1 MLVTARRLRTA
12 LALLGSIAVVPALAA
27 DRTGWSQATLDAGQ
41 MTREDA
47 DRAFAAPPVEP
58 TTSRSDTRVDESALR
73 YYASQHA
80 TARVEAETRRLRA
93 LYPGWEPPADLYRPG
108 ASDEQALWDLYGK
121 DQIDQL
127 KLEIERRSA
136 RQPGW
141 RPSQTMVDKLRRK
154 ELRNELVKA
163 SDAADWAKVLKT
175 AERDP
180 LLVGADDLD
189 VTWRLAEASAR
200 TGARDHAMELYKLAL
215 AGAKTAEERS
225 GTVRKALA
233 VLGADAA
240 GPLFA
245 DERKDPDGKGEFE
258 GLRIDVARAALG
270 DWLKAE
276 AGKPLPQADFDRL
289 TKTASVTDGSA
300 DDAALLGWVEHR
312 RKNWKTA
319 QRWFDLAAGHGGGAK
334 AVLGGMLVREASG
347 RHAEALALAMPQTDD
362 AEVGAL
368 FLDLMAADLT
378 RPNPGTVPAD
388 RLARYA
394 ALAEKLESGDAAQ
407 ALAWYAHGARQYRAA
422 AAWFAKSMAW
432 RPSVKSAEG
441 HLLALAALGEKQ
453 AFAKLETDYRGR
465 FPDLPRIVTQDPK
478 ASRTDS
484 AKAAPVAPK
493 RSCSALVAERILRSS
508 GSAADAL
515 AAGWC
520 LMDQKRAEEAAVAF
534 QAARTGDPRI
544 AAEAAYGQ
552 ALAHLRSGRTDD
564 AARVAASGSLTPAR
578 RDEIGRI
585 VLAQQ
590 AIADFDRQ
598 DWHATLDVLDRRRAH
613 VSEPRDL
620 MTMRAWSLYHLG
632 RRSDAFEIFTLLDR
646 QLSTR
651 ESRAGLA
658 ATGPLTYGR
667 S

>member
-1 MLVTARRLRTA
+1 MLVTARRLGST
-12 LALLGSIAVVPALAA
+12 LALLGSFAAVPAVAL
-27 DRTGWSQATLDAGQ
+27 DRAGWSQATLDAGA

-47 DRAFAAPPVEP
+47 DRAFAAPPVDP
-58 TTSRSDTRVDESALR
+58 AVSRSDARVDESALR

-80 TARVEAETRRLRA
+80 TARVEAEIRRLRA

-141 RPSQTMVDKLRRK
+141 RPSQDMVDKLRRK

-189 VTWRLAEASAR
+189 VTWRLAEASAK
-200 TGARDHAMELYKLAL
+200 TGARDHALELYKLAL

-258 GLRIDVARAALG
+258 ALRVDVARAALG
-270 DWLKAE
+270 DWLKAD
-276 AGKPLPQADFDRL
+276 AGKPVPPADLDRL
-289 TKTASVTDGSA
+289 TKAATATDGTA
-300 DDAALLGWVEHR
+300 DDAALLGWVAHR
-312 RKNWKTA
+312 RKDWKSA
-319 QRWFDLAAGHGGGAK
+319 QRWFDLAADHGGGAK
-334 AVLGGMLVREASG
+334 AVLGGVLVREASG
-347 RHAEALALAMPQTDD
+347 RHAEALTLAMTQIDD
-362 AEVGAL
+362 PEVGAL
-368 FLDLMAADLT
+368 FLDLMGADLT

-394 ALAEKLESGDAAQ
+394 ALTEKLESGDAAQ

-441 HLLALAALGEKQ
+441 HLLSLAALGEKKD
-453 AFAKLETDYRGR
+453 FARLETDYRGR
-465 FPDLPRIVTQDPK
+465 FPDLPRLVTSDPN
-478 ASRTDS
+478 ARRAV
-484 AKAAPVAPK
+484 AKAAPVEPK
-493 RSCSALVAERILRSS
+493 RSCSALVAERILRAS
-508 GSAADAL
+508 GSPADAL

-534 QAARTGDPRI
+534 EAARRGDPRI

-564 AARVAASGSLTPAR
+564 AARVASSGGLTPAR

-590 AIADFDRQ
+590 AIANFDRQ
-598 DWHATLDVLDRRRAH
+598 AWSATLDVLDRRRAH

-632 RRSDAFEIFTLLDR
+632 RRADAFEIFTLLDR

-658 ATGPLTYGR
+658 ATGPLAYGR

>member
-41 MTREDA
+41 MTRDDA
-47 DRAFAAPPVEP
+47 DRAFAAPSVDPATP
-58 TTSRSDTRVDESALR
+58 RSDARVDESALR

-80 TARVEAETRRLRA
+80 TTRVEAEIRRLRA

-141 RPSQTMVDKLRRK
+141 RPSQDMVDKLRRK

-180 LLVGADDLD
+180 LLVGTDDLD
-189 VTWRLAEASAR
+189 VTWRIAEASAK
-200 TGARDHAMELYKLAL
+200 TGARDHAVELYKLAL
-215 AGAKTAEERS
+215 AGAKTADERS

-233 VLGADAA
+233 TLGADAA

-245 DERKDPDGKGEFE
+245 EERIGADGKGEFE
-258 GLRIDVARAALG
+258 PLRVDVARATLG

-276 AGKPLPQADFDRL
+276 AGRPLPQADLDRL
-289 TKTASVTDGSA
+289 AKAATAPDGTA
-300 DDAALLGWVEHR
+300 DDAVLLGWVEHR
-312 RKNWKTA
+312 RKAWAPA
-319 QRWFDLAAGHGGGAK
+319 QRWFDLAAGRGAGAK
-334 AVLGGMLVREASG
+334 AVLGGVLVREASG
-347 RHAEALALAMPQTDD
+347 RHGEALTLALTQADD
-362 AEVGAL
+362 PDVGTL
-368 FLDLMAADLT
+368 VLDLMAADLT
-378 RPNPGTVPAD
+378 RPTPGTIPPD

-422 AAWFAKSMAW
+422 AAWFTKAMAW

-441 HLLALAALGEKQ
+441 HLLALAALGDK
-453 AFAKLETDYRGR
+453 ADLARLDADYRGR
-465 FPDLPRIVTQDPK
+465 FPDLPRIVTADPTPHRVVVK
-478 ASRTDS
+478 AT
-484 AKAAPVAPK
+484 APAP
-493 RSCSALVAERILRSS
+493 RRACSALIAER
-508 GSAADAL
+508 SAHASAVDAL
-515 AAGWC
+515 ATGWC
-520 LMDQKRAEEAAVAF
+520 LMDMKRAEEAAVAF
-534 QAARTGDPRI
+534 QAARSGDPRT
-544 AAEAAYGQ
+544 ASEAAYGQ

-564 AARVAASGSLTPAR
+564 AARVASSGSLTPAR

-590 AIADFDRQ
+590 AIASFDRE
-598 DWHATLDVLDRRRAH
+598 DWRTTIDVLDRRRAH
-613 VSEPRDL
+613 VAESRDL
-620 MTMRAWSLYHLG
+620 MAMRAWSLHHLG
-632 RRSDAFEIFTLLDR
+632 RRTDAFEIFTLLDR

-658 ATGPLTYGR
+658 ATGPLAYGR